1 MIKSTNYVNRN
12 VKRDDRMAQKVAAF
26 RRPKKKGHLGVLLV
40 LITLVVFVGLFGYN
54 SLALREQEKE
64 LDNQI
69 AAMTEKMTQEE
80 ERTRD
85 LQEFETYT
93 HTKKYAEE
101 VAKEKLGYVYEG
113 EIVFKKD
120 E

>member
-69 AAMTEKMTQEE
+69 AAMTEKMTQ
-80 ERTRD
+80 
-85 LQEFETYT
+85 
-93 HTKKYAEE
+93 
-101 VAKEKLGYVYEG
+101 
-113 EIVFKKD
+113 
-120 E
+120 